1 MADKKQ
7 DQKDLPVLFFET
19 SEEFQKW
26 LDNNYDGSAGVWLRL
41 FRKNSGIRSINYDL
55 ALDEAL
61 CYGWI
66 DGQSKKFD
74 EQSYIQ
80 KFTPRRSRS
89 MWSKRNI
96 ENVKR
101 LENDGRMRPSGIKA
115 AKAAEADGRWANSYD
130 SPSNMTIPEDF
141 LKELSRDK
149 KAAEFF
155 NNLSKINKF
164 AITWRLQTAG
174 KPETRANRMKAIID
188 MLSQGKSYH

>member
-164 AITWRLQTAG
+164 AITWRLQTAR
-174 KPETRANRMKAIID
+174 KPETRAKRMKAIIE
-188 MLSQGKSYH
+188 MLSKGKSYH